1 MSTKTK
7 LYPGVADL
15 REDIADLRDRIA
27 SYVTEDYEYKKALK
41 HQGGEFPYHQPL
53 IIAEGACFLK
63 TIIKKIFV

>member
-1 MSTKTK
+1 M
-7 LYPGVADL
+7 
-15 REDIADLRDRIA
+15 
-27 SYVTEDYEYKKALK
+27 TEDYEYKKALK